1 MRWVLDLV
9 IRWRDL
15 PSASRPSFLSEEGGV
30 EVPSCRWLWQIWH
43 IYDLGYLSPPLP
55 PRPHKR
61 QPTLCWGRHYLK
73 VTSDWFS
80 LTEEKR
86 TWHKKRKS
94 SCLWS
99 IVFWS
104 IGGPR
109 VQLLRAPWPS
119 SPGDRPDTKQQLTVW
134 SHAQLYVYHS
144 ERLLKNILPMS
155 GVRQTPQRSRV
166 LKSRNLALF
175 FLSLLFPWVKFVK
188 FISHSPSFIV
198 LCFTVFHNFLFS
210 WNSLS
215 HL

>member
-61 QPTLCWGRHYLK
+61 QPTLCWGRQYLK

-119 SPGDRPDTKQQLTVW
+119 SPGDQPDTKQQLTVW
-134 SHAQLYVYHS
+134 SQVQLYIYHS
-144 ERLLKNILPMS
+144 ERLLKYLAN
-155 GVRQTPQRSRV
+155 VWRQTNSSKKQGNKVTQPRPFFLVPVVSMTQICKINFTFS
-166 LKSRNLALF
+166 LFHCALF
-175 FLSLLFPWVKFVK
+175 HCFSQF
-188 FISHSPSFIV
+188 SF
-198 LCFTVFHNFLFS
+198 
-210 WNSLS
+210 
-215 HL
+215 

>member
-43 IYDLGYLSPPLP
+43 IYDLGNLSPPHP

-61 QPTLCWGRHYLK
+61 QPTLCWGRQYLK

-134 SHAQLYVYHS
+134 SHVQLYIYHS
-144 ERLLKNILPMS
+144 ERLLKYLAN
-155 GVRQTPQRSRV
+155 VRRQTNSSKKQGIKVTQPRPFFLVPVVSMSQICQIYFTFS
-166 LKSRNLALF
+166 LFHCALF
-175 FLSLLFPWVKFVK
+175 HCFSQF
-188 FISHSPSFIV
+188 SF
-198 LCFTVFHNFLFS
+198 
-210 WNSLS
+210 
-215 HL
+215 